1 MLQLRIENCNAQ
13 NADLISD
20 FLEGFGAV
28 SVTMTDKFDNPIL
41 EPDLG
46 TMPLWPNVIIEA
58 LFDEAHDLEE
68 IQRDLL
74 LIYPDLLCSVT
85 TVLDEEW
92 EKTCLNNFTSQIFA
106 NKLVVSPS
114 WIECEVENTVN
125 LTLDPGLAFGTGSHA
140 TTYLCLDWLANKDL
154 SGKNV
159 IDYGCGSG
167 ILGLAAI
174 KLGAATVSA
183 FDIDNQALI
192 ATKNNAEVNNISADT
207 LNIVSDK
214 NLLLK
219 SDIIIANI
227 LLKTL
232 IKLKEEFIGLLF
244 KDGLLVVS
252 GILVEQTKELIKEYE
267 PDFTLVAAE
276 FKDGWAVLVFKLGQ
290 GNSLNMP
297 EQEDM

>member
-1 MLQLRIENCNAQ
+1 MLQLTIENCTAENSE
-13 NADLISD
+13 LISE

-46 TMPLWPNVIIEA
+46 TMPLWPNVIIDA
-58 LFDEAHDLEE
+58 LFDDANDLDEM
-68 IQRDLL
+68 QRDLL
-74 LIYPDLLCSVT
+74 LIYPDLLCRVT
-85 TVLDEEW
+85 TVSDKDW
-92 EKTCLNNFTSQIFA
+92 EKTCLHNFNAQIFA

-114 WIECEVENTVN
+114 WLECNIENTVK

-140 TTYLCLDWLANKDL
+140 TTYLCLDWLATKDL

-192 ATKNNAEVNNISADT
+192 ATKNNAEVNNINADK
-207 LNIVSDK
+207 LHIISDK
-214 NLLLK
+214 NLLVK

-232 IKLKEEFIGLLF
+232 IKLKNEFIGLLHE
-244 KDGLLVVS
+244 DGLLVVS
-252 GILVEQTKELIKEYE
+252 GILVEQTKEIIADYE
-267 PDFTLVAAE
+267 SDFTLVAAE
-276 FKDGWAVLVFKLGQ
+276 FKDEWAILVFKLG
-290 GNSLNMP
+290 LNL
-297 EQEDM
+297 